1 MDCFLESCYELTKKD
16 NRLNSNTT
24 FSKSPDLLKKTI
36 FILFKDQEI
45 GNVSTSK
52 KLNYVT

>member
-16 NRLNSNTT
+16 NRSNSNTT